1 VGPDGGQAESVSSAP
16 TSYRIEARI
25 VRPGISA
32 ATSKKELIE
41 FDTSA
46 GQGDALPGPADLLT
60 MAFAACVLKN
70 VERFSQILPF
80 RYEGASIEVVA
91 ERQDAPPKMTRLTYS
106 LHLATDEPEQRV
118 ELLHLNIR
126 RHGTIFNTL
135 AATCD
140 VSGDVSVDRP
150 SGIAR

>member
-1 VGPDGGQAESVSSAP
+1 M
-16 TSYRIEARI
+16 
-25 VRPGISA
+25 RPGISV
-32 ATSKKELIE
+32 ATSKQEVIE

-46 GQGDALPGPADLLT
+46 GQSDALPGPADLLT

-80 RYEGASIEVVA
+80 RYEEASIAVVA
-91 ERQDAPPKMTRLTYS
+91 ERQDAPPKMTRVSYS
-106 LHLATDEPEQRV
+106 LRLVTEEPEKQV

-140 VSGDVSVDRP
+140 VSGDVLVERP
-150 SGIAR
+150 SGIIAP

>member
-1 VGPDGGQAESVSSAP
+1 V
-16 TSYRIEARI
+16 

-32 ATSKKELIE
+32 TTSKQELIE

-46 GQGDALPGPADLLT
+46 GECDALPGPADLLT

-80 RYEGASIEVVA
+80 RYENASIKVVA
-91 ERQDAPPKMTRLTYS
+91 ERQDAPPKMTRVTYS
-106 LHLATDEPEQRV
+106 LRLVTDEPEQRID
-118 ELLHLNIR
+118 LLHLNIR

-140 VSGDVSVDRP
+140 VSGELLVERP
-150 SGIAR
+150 SGIATR